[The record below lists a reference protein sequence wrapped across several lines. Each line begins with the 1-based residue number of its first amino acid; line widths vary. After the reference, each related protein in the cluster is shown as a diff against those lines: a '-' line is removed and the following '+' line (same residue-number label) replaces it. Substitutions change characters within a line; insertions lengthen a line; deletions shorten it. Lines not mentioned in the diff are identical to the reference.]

1 MPRTSR
7 RQFLRTSAA
16 GVAALGAPAFLRAR
30 NPNEKL
36 NIAVIGCGGRGATN
50 LRGVGGENIVALC
63 DVSEDNLEKA
73 AREYPGAKKF
83 RDFRKLY
90 DGLKDTDFDA
100 VVVSTTEHTHACAT
114 LPALKRKKHVY
125 CEKPLAHNI
134 REARIIAAAAKEA
147 GVATQLGTQI
157 HASNNCRRVVELIQA
172 KDGFGPV
179 SEVHVWVSRAW
190 GWQSPEDAKRHKDIV
205 QITERPS
212 QAMSV
217 PRGLDWDL
225 WLGPAPARPFHEVY
239 VPGPKWYRWWDFGN
253 GTMSDLGAHWIDLP
267 FWALKLDIPHTVI
280 ATGPAPHPE
289 LAPASFSAMF
299 MFGARGGMPPA
310 TLSWYQGESKPTLWN
325 DKKIPQWG
333 DGCLFV
339 GEGGRMLLSNY
350 DKHVL
355 LPESDFAGLHRPPKT
370 IPDSIGH
377 YAEWMK
383 ACKDG
388 SPTTCP
394 FSCAA
399 VVAESNHLGNVAFR
413 SGERVEY
420 DAMAMKVR
428 NNPKADQFL
437 GREYR
442 KGWELT

>member
-1 MPRTSR
+1 MPRTTR

-16 GVAALGAPAFLRAR
+16 GVAVLGAPAFIRAR

-36 NIAVIGCGGRGATN
+36 NIAVIGCWGRGKDN
-50 LRGVGGENIVALC
+50 LKGVGGENIVALC
-63 DVSEDNLEKA
+63 DVSEENLGKA
-73 AREYPGAKKF
+73 AAGRPHAKQF

-90 DGLKDTDFDA
+90 DGLKDTEFDA
-100 VVVSTTEHTHACAT
+100 VVVSTTEHTHAFAT

-157 HASNNCRRVVELIQA
+157 HAGSNYRRVVELIQA
-172 KDGFGPV
+172 KEGFGPV

-190 GWQSPEDAKRHKDIV
+190 GWQSPEDAKLHKDIV
-205 QITERPS
+205 QATERPKES
-212 QAMSV
+212 MPV
-217 PRGLDWDL
+217 PRSLDWDL
-225 WLGPAPARPFHEVY
+225 WLGPAPARPFNEVY

-267 FWALKLDIPHTVI
+267 FWALKLDIPHIVI
-280 ATGPAPHPE
+280 ATGPPPHPE
-289 LAPASFSAMF
+289 LAPASFSAWF
-299 MFGARGGMPPA
+299 HFGARGGMPPA
-310 TLSWYQGESKPTLWN
+310 SLSWYQGEAKPTLWT
-325 DKKIPQWG
+325 DKKIPQWS

-339 GEGGRMLLSNY
+339 GQNGRMLLSNY
-350 DKHVL
+350 DKHIL
-355 LPESDFAGLHRPPKT
+355 LGDAADIKPPEKT

-377 YAEWMK
+377 YAEWIK

-394 FSCAA
+394 FSYAA
-399 VVAESNHLGNVAFR
+399 VVAESNHLGNVAYR
-413 SGERVEY
+413 SGERVDY
-420 DAMAMKVR
+420 DWVQMRVR

-442 KGWELT
+442 KGWELV